1 MRPTEPHVQHQPKL
15 LQPSKGDSI
24 QPFKVDL
31 CVSQVESHPI
41 IYFSSFYFL
50 HKPKTKLESQQERE
64 SKGWPGVLWVS
75 YQPISHTHNSVEF
88 FNKIMHLW
96 CLFLTFTN

>member
-1 MRPTEPHVQHQPKL
+1 MRPTEPHMQHQPKL
-15 LQPSKGDSI
+15 LQPSKGDSV

-31 CVSQVESHPI
+31 CVSQAESHPI

-64 SKGWPGVLWVS
+64 RERERVRVDRVS
-75 YQPISHTHNSVEF
+75 YG
-88 FNKIMHLW
+88 
-96 CLFLTFTN
+96 